1 MSGAYLPRIGSMS
14 HPLCRYIHSAASWV
28 PRYAQMVATASNR
41 SRREFALTDRLIA
54 SIKNPGVF
62 VDGDGLALHVLET
75 GTRSWRLRYR
85 LDGRAAIAVLGIYPA
100 MSLAKA
106 RAAAEDARRD
116 IKAGIRPA
124 GIKRAE
130 QHARSAT
137 RGNRLTLGEVA
148 EQWFAMAKADA
159 WSDSTAEKTRGRLD
173 LHIKPTALWQTPIR
187 DIDVAMVTPLLD
199 KLHRAKPDT
208 AKKVKQILN
217 GIFRWAA
224 ARGIVVH
231 NPIPETK
238 PGSGMRGRKTMQ
250 REGKRLPAVTD
261 LRALGDILRKI
272 DQAQASWQVRGALFL
287 CAVTAQRP
295 GRVVAARWE
304 EFKLTGKTPA
314 WTIPRDLQKNSDG
327 SRGDHVVPLAP
338 AVVGWLKTLPSST
351 EYVFGTATG
360 HVTLEAPSK
369 LLRSLGLAGIH
380 TPHGFRSSFS
390 TLANAASRPDGS
402 RMFDRV
408 DIEFVLDHIALSDTV
423 RSYDRAR
430 ALPRLRAILEW
441 WASTLVGSRDRT

>member
-1 MSGAYLPRIGSMS
+1 
-14 HPLCRYIHSAASWV
+14 
-28 PRYAQMVATASNR
+28 MVASTPVR
-41 SRREFALTDRLIA
+41 SRRDCALTDRFIA
-54 SIKNPGVF
+54 SIKKPGVY
-62 VDGDGLALHVLET
+62 VDGGGLALHVLDT
-75 GTRSWRLRYR
+75 GTRSWRFRYR
-85 LDGRAAIAVLGIYPA
+85 LDGRAAIAVFGTYPE

-106 RAAAEDARRD
+106 RAALEDARRNV
-116 IKAGIRPA
+116 KAGIRPV
-124 GIKRAE
+124 GIKHAE
-130 QHARSAT
+130 NHARRAT
-137 RGNRLTLGEVA
+137 RATGSTLGDVA
-148 EQWFAMAKADA
+148 EQWFEMAKADA
-159 WSDSTAEKTRGRLD
+159 WSDSTAMKTRGRLD

-187 DIDVAMVTPLLD
+187 NIDVAMVTPLLD
-199 KLHRAKPDT
+199 KLHREKPDT

-238 PGSGMRGRKTMQ
+238 PGSGMRGRKAMQ
-250 REGKRLPAVTD
+250 RDGKRLPAVTEQ
-261 LRALGDILRKI
+261 RALGDLLRKI

-287 CAVTAQRP
+287 CAMTAQRP

-304 EFKLTGKTPA
+304 EFKLTGKNPV
-314 WTIPRDLQKNSDG
+314 WIIPRDLQKNSDG

-338 AVVGWLKTLPSST
+338 QVVDWLKTLPSTS
-351 EYVFGTATG
+351 EFVFETAVG

-369 LLRSLGLAGIH
+369 LLRSLGFAGTH

-408 DIEFVLDHIALSDTV
+408 DIEHVLDHETLSDTV

-430 ALPRLRAILEW
+430 AVPRLRVILEW
-441 WASTLVGSRDRT
+441 WASTLIEARDRK